1 MVERSADVARIWV
14 KHAND
19 CHRMAQETTSTRRAG
34 LLRRGDRLSV
44 FVVLGIAQTL
54 AWASSFYLPAI
65 LADIIAADLG
75 VSTTWFFAAF
85 SSALVVSALVGPRV
99 GRIVDAIG
107 GREVLAAS
115 NVVLATGLIA
125 LALANSQALLW
136 IAWLILGL
144 GMGMGLYDTAFAAL
158 GRIYGLEARSAIT
171 GITLIAGFAS
181 TVGWPLTA
189 WGASEL
195 GWRGTC
201 LAWAA
206 AHIILG
212 VPLNLFLPKASA
224 PVAPTEDKE
233 KPNLALDRRMIVLGF
248 AFAASWMVVSAMG
261 VHLPRL
267 LVAAGATSVQ
277 AIAAG
282 ALIGPAQVGA
292 RVLEASLLK
301 RFHPMIS
308 ARISVALHPIGAGV
322 LAIFGAGAASSA
334 FAILHGS
341 GSGILTIVRGT
352 VPLAMFGPDN
362 YGYRLGLL
370 GAPARIA
377 MAAAPVVFG
386 SLIERYGATALVF
399 SSGLNIAALLALS
412 ALRITVSGGR

>member
-1 MVERSADVARIWV
+1 
-14 KHAND
+14 
-19 CHRMAQETTSTRRAG
+19 
-34 LLRRGDRLSV
+34 LRRREDKLNV
-44 FVVLGIAQTL
+44 VVVLGIAQTL
-54 AWASSFYLPAI
+54 AWASTFYLPAI
-65 LADIIAADLG
+65 LADSISNDLA

-85 SSALVVSALVGPRV
+85 SGALVISALVGPRV
-99 GRIVDAIG
+99 GSTVDAIG

-115 NVVLATGLIA
+115 NVVIAIGLVA
-125 LALANSQALLW
+125 LAMAKSQAVLW

-144 GMGMGLYDTAFAAL
+144 GMGIGLYDTAFAAL

-171 GITLIAGFAS
+171 GITLFAGFAS

-206 AHIILG
+206 ANIVLG
-212 VPLNLFLPKASA
+212 LPLNLFLPKSSKLVV
-224 PVAPTEDKE
+224 PVEDKE
-233 KPNLALDRRMIVLGF
+233 KPKLAFDRRMIVLGF
-248 AFAASWMVVSAMG
+248 AFAASWMVVTAMG

-277 AIAAG
+277 AVAAG

-292 RVLEASLLK
+292 RVLEASLFK

-322 LAIFGAGAASSA
+322 LALFGAGAASSA

-341 GSGILTIVRGT
+341 GSGILTIARGT
-352 VPLAMFGPDN
+352 VPLAMFGPEN

-386 SLIERYGATALVF
+386 GLIERYGAAALVF
-399 SSGLNIAALLALS
+399 SSSLSIAALLALS
-412 ALRITVSGGR
+412 ALRITVARDQ